1 VPDDLGGASNA
12 TSSDPLW
19 ENDTSWFLCVAAP
32 CVLGLV
38 SAILIAFRLDLSKPS
53 SVAVA
58 IECCYQN
65 TGLALTIALSAVP
78 LDKVG
83 MASGVPIFYGLVEI
97 ACVPTFALIAWR
109 LGWTHAPAEENVCV
123 VLTKNYQPSA
133 ESEDELFQV

>member
-1 VPDDLGGASNA
+1 MIFGGASNA

-19 ENDTSWFLCVAAP
+19 ENDATWFLCVAMP

-38 SAILIAFRLDLSKPS
+38 SAVCIARNLNLSDPS
-53 SVAVA
+53 CVAVA

-78 LDKVG
+78 ADKVG

-97 ACVPTFALIAWR
+97 VCVPTFALLAWR
-109 LGWTHAPAEENVCV
+109 LGWTYAPVDENVCKV
-123 VLTKNYQPSA
+123 STPHPGL
-133 ESEDELFQV
+133 L